1 MTASTGAS
9 TPPGVTPEARRVTV
23 AALLIVL
30 LLSALDQTVIS
41 TAMPRIVAELSGL
54 ELYAWVT
61 TIYLLTSTVM
71 VPIWG
76 KLGDLY
82 GRKPVLIWGV
92 VVFVAG
98 SWLCG
103 LAGEVERLPLL
114 GDGMTQL
121 IWFRGLQGIGGGAL
135 FTSAF
140 AIIADLYPPRERGK
154 LSGYFGG
161 VFGIASLIGPVVGG
175 WLTQHGTVDFGG
187 FVVEGWRW
195 CFYVNLPLSLVALFM
210 IAART
215 PALGKGRGG
224 RIDWA
229 GAVLVLTA
237 FVPLLLALSWGGHD
251 HPWTSPLVL
260 GLLGAFVVSLLL
272 FVVVERRAEEPI
284 VPLDL
289 FKAPA
294 FTWSNVAAFIISMS
308 FMGTVIFLPLYLQL
322 GLGIGATESGL
333 IMLPMMFGLI
343 FAAMLSG
350 RLVTKTGRY
359 KPFMLGGAVLLCG
372 SLLLM
377 TGLHREMGLW
387 DIGWRVFVLGLGL
400 GPAQG
405 LFALASQNAVPP
417 AQIGVATSS
426 AQFFRQIGGTVGAAV
441 FGAVMTSALAVHMA
455 TVSGANGRLTL
466 DELQAMALKAAAE
479 GAGSHQVAIDPA
491 VGAAFSAAMVDVVWV
506 GLGIAALGLAAI
518 LFIPEIPL
526 RQTMPGQ
533 QPPHAEPVAE
543 PGEGQGS

>member
-1 MTASTGAS
+1 MTAQA
-9 TPPGVTPEARRVTV
+9 TPEERRITV

-30 LLSALDQTVIS
+30 LLSALDQTVVS
-41 TAMPRIVAELSGL
+41 TAMPRIVAELHGL
-54 ELYAWVT
+54 ELYAWVS

-82 GRKPVLIWGV
+82 GRKRVLIIGV
-92 VVFVAG
+92 LIFVLA

-103 LAGEVERLPLL
+103 LSGEFGDLPLL

-140 AIIADLYPPRERGK
+140 AIVADLYPPRERGK

-161 VFGIASLIGPVVGG
+161 MFGIASLLGPVIGG
-175 WLTQHGTVDFGG
+175 ALTEHGTVDFGG

-195 CFYVNLPLSLVALFM
+195 CFYVNLPLSMLALFM
-210 IAART
+210 IATKT
-215 PALGKGRGG
+215 PALSKGRGG
-224 RIDWA
+224 KIDAW
-229 GAVLVLTA
+229 GAALVLTA

-251 HPWTSPLVL
+251 YAWTSPLVL
-260 GLLGAFVVSLLL
+260 GLLATFAVSLLL
-272 FVVVERRAEEPI
+272 FIAVEAKATEPI
-284 VPLDL
+284 VPLGL

-294 FTWSNVAAFIISMS
+294 FTWANIAAFIISMS

-322 GLGIGATESGL
+322 GLGIPATESGL
-333 IMLPMMFGLI
+333 IMLPLMFGLI
-343 FAAMLSG
+343 LSAMVSG
-350 RLVTKTGRY
+350 RMVTQTGRY

-372 SLLLM
+372 GLFLLTSLSKDTTLF
-377 TGLHREMGLW
+377 
-387 DIGWRVFVLGLGL
+387 DIGWRLFVLGLGL

-417 AQIGVATSS
+417 SQIGVATSS

-441 FGAVMTSALAVHMA
+441 FGAVMTSALAVHMGRITA
-455 TVSGANGRLTL
+455 PGGARLTL
-466 DELQAMALKAAAE
+466 DALQNLALSAAAE
-479 GAGSHQVAIDPA
+479 GAGSHATLVAPA
-491 VGAAFSAAMVDVVWV
+491 IRAAFSAAMVDVIYT
-506 GLGIAALGLAAI
+506 GLVIAVLGLVAI

-533 QPPHAEPVAE
+533 QEPHAEPVAE
-543 PGEGQGS
+543 PGEGQGA

>member
-1 MTASTGAS
+1 MTAQA
-9 TPPGVTPEARRVTV
+9 TPEERRITV

-30 LLSALDQTVIS
+30 LLSALDQTVVS
-41 TAMPRIVAELSGL
+41 TAMPRIVAELQGL
-54 ELYAWVT
+54 ELYAWVS

-82 GRKPVLIWGV
+82 GRKRILIIGVLI
-92 VVFVAG
+92 FVIA

-103 LAGEVERLPLL
+103 LSGEFGDLPVL

-140 AIIADLYPPRERGK
+140 AIVADLYPPRERGK

-161 VFGIASLIGPVVGG
+161 VFGIASLLGPVIGG
-175 WLTQHGTVDFGG
+175 ALTEHGTADFGG
-187 FVVEGWRW
+187 LVVEGWRW
-195 CFYVNLPLSLVALFM
+195 CFYVNLPLSLLALFM
-210 IAART
+210 IATKT
-215 PALGKGRGG
+215 PALGRGRGG
-224 RIDWA
+224 KIDIW
-229 GAVLVLTA
+229 GAALVLTA

-260 GLLGAFVVSLLL
+260 GLLATFAVSLLL
-272 FVVVERRAEEPI
+272 FILVEAKATEPI
-284 VPLDL
+284 VPLGL
-289 FKAPA
+289 FRSPA
-294 FTWSNVAAFIISMS
+294 FTWANIAAFIISMS

-322 GLGIGATESGL
+322 GLGIPATESGL

-343 FAAMLSG
+343 LAAMISG
-350 RLVTKTGRY
+350 RLTTRTGRY
-359 KPFMLGGAVLLCG
+359 KPFMIGGAVLLCG
-372 SLLLM
+372 GLFLLTSLSKDTTLF
-377 TGLHREMGLW
+377 
-387 DIGWRVFVLGLGL
+387 DIGWRLFVLGLGL

-426 AQFFRQIGGTVGAAV
+426 SQFFRQIGGTVGAAV
-441 FGAVMTSALAVHMA
+441 FGAVMTAALAVHM
-455 TVSGANGRLTL
+455 GAIAAPGGARLTL
-466 DELQAMALKAAAE
+466 DALQKMALSAAAE
-479 GAGSHQVAIDPA
+479 GAGARAIAIDPA
-491 VGAAFSAAMVDVVWV
+491 VSAAFSAAMVDVIYT
-506 GLGIAALGLAAI
+506 GLVIAVLGLIAI

-533 QPPHAEPVAE
+533 QEPHAEPVPE
-543 PGEGQGS
+543 PGEGQGG

>member
-1 MTASTGAS
+1 MTAQA
-9 TPPGVTPEARRVTV
+9 TPEERRITV

-30 LLSALDQTVIS
+30 LLSALDQTVVS
-41 TAMPRIVAELSGL
+41 TAMPRIVAELQGL
-54 ELYAWVT
+54 ELYAWVS

-82 GRKPVLIWGV
+82 GRKRVLMIGVLI
-92 VVFVAG
+92 FVLA

-103 LAGEVERLPLL
+103 LSGEFGDLPVL

-161 VFGIASLIGPVVGG
+161 MFGIASLLGPVIGG
-175 WLTQHGTVDFGG
+175 ALTEHGTVDLGG

-195 CFYVNLPLSLVALFM
+195 CFYVNLPLSLLALFM
-210 IAART
+210 IATKT

-224 RIDWA
+224 KIDIW
-229 GAVLVLTA
+229 GAALVLTA

-251 HPWTSPLVL
+251 HAWTSPLVL
-260 GLLGAFVVSLLL
+260 GLLATFAVSLLL
-272 FVVVERRAEEPI
+272 FILVEAKASEPI
-284 VPLDL
+284 VPLGL
-289 FKAPA
+289 FKSPA
-294 FTWSNVAAFIISMS
+294 FTWANIAAFIISMS

-322 GLGIGATESGL
+322 GLGIPATESGL
-333 IMLPMMFGLI
+333 IMLPLMFGLI
-343 FAAMLSG
+343 LSAMVSG
-350 RLVTKTGRY
+350 RMVTRIGRY
-359 KPFMLGGAVLLCG
+359 KPFMLGGAVMLCG
-372 SLLLM
+372 GLYLLTSLSKDTTLF
-377 TGLHREMGLW
+377 
-387 DIGWRVFVLGLGL
+387 DIGWRLFVLGLGL

-441 FGAVMTSALAVHMA
+441 FGAVMTTALAVHMA
-455 TVSGANGRLTL
+455 AITVPGGARLTL
-466 DELQAMALKAAAE
+466 DALQKLALSAAAE
-479 GAGSHQVAIDPA
+479 GAGSHAVAVDPA
-491 VGAAFSAAMVDVVWV
+491 VRAAFSAAMVDVINT
-506 GLGIAALGLAAI
+506 GLVIAVLGLVAI

-533 QPPHAEPVAE
+533 QPPHAEPVPE
-543 PGEGQGS
+543 PGEGQGA